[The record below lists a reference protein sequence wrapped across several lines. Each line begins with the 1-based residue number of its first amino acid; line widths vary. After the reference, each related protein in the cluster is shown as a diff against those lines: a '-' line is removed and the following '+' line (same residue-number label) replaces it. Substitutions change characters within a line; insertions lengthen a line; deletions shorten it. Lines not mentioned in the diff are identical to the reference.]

1 PSRGSPTTLPGPSVR
16 RPAWVR
22 NPHSAGVPA
31 PRSSVRRE
39 PPSCASSAVR
49 VIHGSP
55 PGLLVLASAAA
66 ADAPDGR
73 TALFVPPLRPALN
86 ALAVLQTTRAVGPVL
101 VGSRRFAPF
110 PWDLRA
116 SMKADISTLLKPDIL
131 ILRRQ
136 VRSPPCEKLRGM
148 LPFPLPKEPDARPC
162 RGHDPKHNERPVK
175 VEAASFPVAVRR
187 QGPDFTFVCH

>member
-136 VRSPPCEKLRGM
+136 RARRLCPYRQVQRILLRSYT
-148 LPFPLPKEPDARPC
+148 A
-162 RGHDPKHNERPVK
+162 KHSHFSIFAPSHEGY
-175 VEAASFPVAVRR
+175 SSL
-187 QGPDFTFVCH
+187 